1 MWRHLVSSS
10 LLLLISACGTTSGL
24 ETPASTAPAEGQAQA
39 KAVAKQPAFVPLYD
53 NVLVGTFAD
62 RATEKVKFKGKTPEE
77 IEQNRN
83 AYQSDLETSSVH
95 FSDMIVTEI
104 SKTNLYQTVQRGAER
119 KERTLLID
127 GDITRFDRGDSMA
140 RLWIGFGA
148 GSAYFD
154 AVIRAR
160 DAMSGEVLGEIVAD
174 RNSWALGGGIAAG
187 QSVETFMTDA
197 AKKVATELQKA
208 RERAMATA
216 SSTAPAKH

>member
-1 MWRHLVSSS
+1 MWRLLASSS
-10 LLLLISACGTTSGL
+10 LFLLISACGTTSGL
-24 ETPASTAPAEGQAQA
+24 ETPASTAPADGQAET
-39 KAVAKQPAFVPLYD
+39 KAAPKQPAFVPLYD
-53 NVLVGTFAD
+53 YVLVGTFVDHAS
-62 RATEKVKFKGKTPEE
+62 EKMKFKGKTPKE
-77 IEQNRN
+77 IEDNRS
-83 AYQSDLETSSVH
+83 AYQSDLETSAVH
-95 FSDMIVTEI
+95 FADMLVAEI
-104 SKTNLYQTVQRGAER
+104 SKTNLYQTVQRGAEQ

-160 DAMSGEVLGEIVAD
+160 DAVSGKVLGEVVAD

-197 AKKVATELQKA
+197 AKKVASELQKA
-208 RERAMATA
+208 RERAMAASATTTA
-216 SSTAPAKH
+216 AQ